1 MSTLI
6 SIYSYNIAG
15 KKQYYAEDFMMKVF
29 YSIKSQMEKPEL
41 MIFCF
46 QEMDSHYMKGKYFS
60 EEYDIVSIQNGCQ
73 GTSNKFNLSTIIFQ
87 KNPKNF
93 FLQIQKIKKCTHL
106 GMYGI
111 SSYFGS
117 KGAIY
122 TILTLNDKKYF
133 LINTH
138 APFASEKG
146 IMGGSYSDFWNIFIS
161 SQIKKNK
168 MEGKTII
175 VGDLNS
181 RSLINPNLDIRKTP
195 TIKNA
200 EDQHF
205 RYRAQNQYN
214 PRPLMFKAQVQQL
227 MNKAQNQKS
236 MTRREEQNLRTLKQR
251 LRSGD
256 YLTFFMNNSEEEHMQ
271 NINMRDIG
279 KLNFLPTYKI
289 SEEKKQY
296 KLMKKEHLRLPGYAD
311 RILTDI
317 DPMMINDISY
327 TSVKTIGSDH
337 FPVMATF
344 YLN

>member
-1 MSTLI
+1 
-6 SIYSYNIAG
+6 
-15 KKQYYAEDFMMKVF
+15 
-29 YSIKSQMEKPEL
+29 
-41 MIFCF
+41 
-46 QEMDSHYMKGKYFS
+46 
-60 EEYDIVSIQNGCQ
+60 
-73 GTSNKFNLSTIIFQ
+73 
-87 KNPKNF
+87 
-93 FLQIQKIKKCTHL
+93 
-106 GMYGI
+106 
-111 SSYFGS
+111 
-117 KGAIY
+117 
-122 TILTLNDKKYF
+122 
-133 LINTH
+133 
-138 APFASEKG
+138 
-146 IMGGSYSDFWNIFIS
+146 
-161 SQIKKNK
+161 

-344 YLN
+344 NLN